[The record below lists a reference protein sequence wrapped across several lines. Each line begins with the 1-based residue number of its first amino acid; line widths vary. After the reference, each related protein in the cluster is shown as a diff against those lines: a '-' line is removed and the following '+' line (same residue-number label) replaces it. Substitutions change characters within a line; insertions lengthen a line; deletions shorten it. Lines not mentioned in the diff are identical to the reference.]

1 MEKYRVKANN
11 PIGLG
16 VVDEVPPLHEIVYQ
30 RLTRAL
36 MAGQIAPGQKL
47 TYRKLAQELGTSDMP
62 VRAALLRLQSL
73 QALSQLP
80 NGSLIL
86 PSMTRQHFAD
96 LMDTRV
102 LCEGA
107 ATERAAQIMPPAAV
121 KALKKA
127 CAALTKAAQ
136 TQDIDAYLACNYEFK
151 FQIYRNS
158 QSESLVFIIEM
169 LWLQVGP
176 FLRQFAKHFNGDL
189 SRVLELDYHEDALEA
204 IERRDAK
211 AAGRAI
217 RRDIAAGARFLVE
230 HGDFS

>member
-1 MEKYRVKANN
+1 VKASN

-16 VVDEVPPLHEIVYQ
+16 AVDEVVPLHEIVYQ

-47 TYRKLAQELGTSDMP
+47 TSRKLAQELGTSDMP
-62 VRAALLRLQSL
+62 VRAALLRLQAL
-73 QALSQLP
+73 KALSQLP
-80 NGSLIL
+80 NGSLTL

-96 LMDTRV
+96 LMETRV

-107 ATERAAQIMPPAAV
+107 ATERAAQNMPPAAV
-121 KALKKA
+121 KGLKKA
-127 CAALTKAAQ
+127 CTALTKAAQ
-136 TQDIDAYLACNYEFK
+136 SQDIDAYLAWNYEFK
-151 FQIYRNS
+151 FQIYHNS

-176 FLRQFAKHFNGDL
+176 FLRQFAKHFAGDL
-189 SRVLELDYHEDALEA
+189 SGVLELDYHEEALAA

-217 RRDIAAGARFLVE
+217 RRDIAEGARFLVA

>member
-1 MEKYRVKANN
+1 MKASN

-16 VVDEVPPLHEIVYQ
+16 VVEEVVPLHEVVYQ

-36 MAGQIAPGQKL
+36 MAGQVAPGQKL
-47 TYRKLAQELGTSDMP
+47 TSRKLAQELGTSDMP

-73 QALSQLP
+73 KALSQLP
-80 NGSLIL
+80 NGSLVL

-102 LCEGA
+102 ICEGA
-107 ATERAAQIMPPAAV
+107 AAERAAQNMTVAEI

-127 CAALTKAAQ
+127 CTALTKAAQ
-136 TQDIDAYLACNYEFK
+136 SQDIDAYLARNYEFK
-151 FQIYRNS
+151 FQIYRAS

-189 SRVLELDYHEDALEA
+189 SRILEIDYHEDAFAA

-217 RRDIAAGARFLVE
+217 RRDIAEGARFLVE

>member
-1 MEKYRVKANN
+1 MKASH

-16 VVDEVPPLHEIVYQ
+16 VVDEVVPLHEIVYQ

-47 TYRKLAQELGTSDMP
+47 TSRKLARELGTSDMP

-80 NGSLIL
+80 NGSLTL

-107 ATERAAQIMPPAAV
+107 ATERATHNMPPAAV

-127 CAALTKAAQ
+127 CTALTKAAQ
-136 TQDIDAYLACNYEFK
+136 SQDLDAYLACNYEFK
-151 FQIYRNS
+151 FQIYRTS
-158 QSESLVFIIEM
+158 QSASLVFIIEM

-176 FLRQFAKHFNGDL
+176 FLRQFAKRFNGDL
-189 SRVLELDYHEDALEA
+189 SRVLELDYHEDALAA

-217 RRDIAAGARFLVE
+217 RRDIAAGARFLIE